1 VSAEGEAAAGRLA
14 DHLKNCRGVD
24 AVIAGDGNLD
34 EVVNT
39 MIAAGWTFNGVEYVE
54 GKRVR
59 YLVPPPGWRP
69 EDGTP

>member
-1 VSAEGEAAAGRLA
+1 MGAEELA
-14 DHLKNCRGVD
+14 DHLKNCRDVD

-39 MIAAGWTFNGVEYVE
+39 MIAAGWTFDGVEYVE

-59 YLVPPPGWRP
+59 YLVPPPGWIP
-69 EDGTP
+69 EDK